1 MKSDLGHVDHF
12 LNPKVQNVNSTS
24 FVSKNIVMWQVKL
37 KKALYYKKCDAVNDK
52 TLFLDLAT

>member
-1 MKSDLGHVDHF
+1 MESDQGHVDHF

-52 TLFLDLAT
+52 TLFLD